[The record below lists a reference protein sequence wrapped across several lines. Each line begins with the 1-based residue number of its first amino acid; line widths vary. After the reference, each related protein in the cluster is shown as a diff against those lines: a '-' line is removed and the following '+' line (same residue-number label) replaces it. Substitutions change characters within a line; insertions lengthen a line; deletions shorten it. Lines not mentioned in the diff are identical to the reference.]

1 MAKSKSE
8 SVNVKIPMSLLT
20 RIICLLECWD
30 LDDYDREII
39 EEHSEIVPALTNL
52 KKSIES
58 HSAFVQFL
66 NDSEYDSRW
75 KSCFSYLQRKRES
88 ELPF

>member
-1 MAKSKSE
+1 MSKSKSE
-8 SVNVKIPMSLLT
+8 SVKIPMALLT

-30 LDDYDREII
+30 LDDYDREIV
-39 EEHSEIVPALTNL
+39 EEHSDIVLALNNL

-58 HSAFVQFL
+58 HSVFVQFL

-75 KSCFSYLQRKRES
+75 KSCFYYLQRKRES